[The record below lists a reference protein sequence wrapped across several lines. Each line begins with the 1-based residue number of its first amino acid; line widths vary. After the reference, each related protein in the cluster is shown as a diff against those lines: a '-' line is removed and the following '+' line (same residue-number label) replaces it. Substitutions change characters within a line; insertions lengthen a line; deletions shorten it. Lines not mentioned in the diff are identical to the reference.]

1 LPCEP
6 AALHDTGKG
15 KSGFK
20 FWHFWQFRRFW
31 QSWQFAFFRVNSR
44 LTRFAI
50 LAIPAIMAFM
60 AIRVP
65 WFGKLKRP
73 LTIQENIPLAPLTT
87 FKVGGP
93 AHYFV
98 DCQSESEVQQ
108 AVTHADEHKLP
119 LFVLG
124 GGSNL
129 VVADEGWPG
138 LVLKVSICGIEE
150 TATGFF
156 RVGAGEDWDR
166 FVAHAV
172 KENYA
177 GIECLSG
184 IPGTVGGTPVQNVG
198 AYGQEV
204 AETIVYVRVL
214 EIATGK
220 IIELSKAECGFS
232 YRRSIFNGEQR
243 DRYIVLWVAYQLTKD
258 GEPRIEYAD
267 LKNYFAGKPKN
278 PTLQEVRDAV
288 REIRR
293 SKAMLIVEGDE
304 DCRSAG
310 SFFKNPIV
318 TQSEAE
324 RIQSLAQEKVPGKT
338 LPKYPAPDGKVK
350 LPAAWLLEQAGF
362 HKGYTRGPVGISRK
376 HSLAIVNRGGATA
389 KDIIDLKDEIQ
400 KRVLEVWGV
409 QLEPEPVFLSLPRT
423 RVNG

>member
-1 LPCEP
+1 M
-6 AALHDTGKG
+6 AM
-15 KSGFK
+15 GF
-20 FWHFWQFRRFW
+20 R
-31 QSWQFAFFRVNSR
+31 
-44 LTRFAI
+44 
-50 LAIPAIMAFM
+50 
-60 AIRVP
+60 
-65 WFGKLKRP
+65 WFGKLKP
-73 LTIQENIPLAPLTT
+73 TLTIQENIPLAPLTT

-93 AHYFV
+93 ARYFA
-98 DCQSESEVQQ
+98 DCHTESDVHQ
-108 AVTHADEHKLP
+108 AVTYAAEHRLP

-129 VVADEGWPG
+129 VIADEGWPG
-138 LVLKVSICGIEE
+138 LVLKVSIRGIGE

-156 RVGAGEDWDR
+156 RVGAGEDWDK

-177 GIECLSG
+177 GIECMSG

-220 IIELSKAECGFS
+220 IIELNKSECGFS
-232 YRRSIFNGEQR
+232 YRSSIFNNHARG
-243 DRYIVLWVAYQLTKD
+243 RYIVLWVAYQLTHN

-267 LKNYFAGKPKN
+267 LNNHFSRSADLPD
-278 PTLQEVRDAV
+278 LQQVRDAV

-318 TQSEAE
+318 SPAEAE
-324 RIQSLAQEKVPGKT
+324 RIEQLAQTQAPGKT
-338 LPKYPAPDGKVK
+338 LPRYPGPEGQVK
-350 LPAAWLLEQAGF
+350 LPAAWLVEQAGF
-362 HKGYTRGPVGISRK
+362 HKGYSRGPVGISSK
-376 HSLAIVNRGGATA
+376 HSLAIINRGGATA
-389 KDIIDLKDEIQ
+389 KDILALKDEIQ
-400 KRVLEVWGV
+400 KKVFEIWGI
-409 QLEPEPVFLSLPRT
+409 QLQPEPVIVGFNFLPRT
-423 RVNG
+423 PELAKGERPL